1 VLVVG
6 GKRSLVVMVVMVVRE
21 EAVVILVLVVLVG
34 VTREVLL
41 LVRTD
46 QVLGLVK
53 QRLVGGAGG
62 SGTGV
67 GVLLARDLVGGGL
80 GGGLVRVGD
89 HVTVRR
95 KSQLDV
101 DERGGK
107 GEWMY
112 RWTLSAVP
120 VTESLTFS
128 VVDLELSGVTW
139 SATSVA
145 SVSMRLHAGVG
156 DERGTYCRGHPCGWR
171 QTC

>member
-1 VLVVG
+1 MLVVNG
-6 GKRSLVVMVVMVVRE
+6 SRSLVVMVVMMVRE
-21 EAVVILVLVVLVG
+21 EAVVVLVLVVLVG

-89 HVTVRR
+89 DVTVRT
-95 KSQLDV
+95 KHQQHV
-101 DERGGK
+101 GG
-107 GEWMY
+107 
-112 RWTLSAVP
+112 
-120 VTESLTFS
+120 
-128 VVDLELSGVTW
+128 
-139 SATSVA
+139 
-145 SVSMRLHAGVG
+145 
-156 DERGTYCRGHPCGWR
+156 
-171 QTC
+171 

>member
-6 GKRSLVVMVVMVVRE
+6 GKRSLVVMVVVMVRE
-21 EAVVILVLVVLVG
+21 EAVMVFVLVVLVG

-89 HVTVRR
+89 DVTVRR
-95 KSQLDV
+95 EDQ
-101 DERGGK
+101 
-107 GEWMY
+107 
-112 RWTLSAVP
+112 
-120 VTESLTFS
+120 
-128 VVDLELSGVTW
+128 
-139 SATSVA
+139 
-145 SVSMRLHAGVG
+145 
-156 DERGTYCRGHPCGWR
+156 
-171 QTC
+171 

>member
-1 VLVVG
+1 MWWCDVEEKKRKRSGEKTSERQRSLLDISSVGGLVSRLIERLVVLVVDG
-6 GKRSLVVMVVMVVRE
+6 SRSLVVMVVMIVRE
-21 EAVVILVLVVLVG
+21 EAVVVFVLVVLVG

-89 HVTVRR
+89 NVTMRR
-95 KSQLDV
+95 ENQQSV
-101 DERGGK
+101 GG
-107 GEWMY
+107 
-112 RWTLSAVP
+112 
-120 VTESLTFS
+120 
-128 VVDLELSGVTW
+128 
-139 SATSVA
+139 
-145 SVSMRLHAGVG
+145 
-156 DERGTYCRGHPCGWR
+156 
-171 QTC
+171 

>member
-1 VLVVG
+1 MLVVNG
-6 GKRSLVVMVVMVVRE
+6 SRSLVVMVVMMVRE
-21 EAVVILVLVVLVG
+21 EAVVVLVLVVLVG

-89 HVTVRR
+89 DVTVRR
-95 KSQLDV
+95 KHQQSV
-101 DERGGK
+101 GG
-107 GEWMY
+107 
-112 RWTLSAVP
+112 
-120 VTESLTFS
+120 
-128 VVDLELSGVTW
+128 SG
-139 SATSVA
+139 
-145 SVSMRLHAGVG
+145 G
-156 DERGTYCRGHPCGWR
+156 CGR
-171 QTC
+171 